1 MPEWTKKIREAARS
15 LLKQDLVDCVIGF
28 EMGTLPMRSTPCF
41 VRNEEDVVRLLWNAF
56 CETNLARYLPKRDE
70 RVAVVA
76 KGCDTR
82 AIVELIKE
90 KQVSREKIKIIGVP
104 CQGMVDGRWVEEQT
118 GEKEIRGIEEKEGKI
133 LVEGEGYER
142 SFDRND
148 VLFLS
153 CRTCAHRNPVI
164 YDILV
169 GEEVEERDE
178 EDFRDLDAFKTLPSD
193 YRWKYFS
200 AEFDR
205 CIRCYACRN
214 ACPLCYCEECFV
226 DCSQPQWVGRTNHPS
241 DTAVFHLIRAFHL
254 AGRCVACGACERA
267 CPEGVELGKLN
278 RKMAR
283 DVRDMFGS
291 RPGLDPE
298 ERAALATFSPDDP
311 ETFLITP

>member
-1 MPEWTKKIREAARS
+1 MPELTKEIREAARN
-15 LLKQDLVDCVIGF
+15 LLKHDLVDCVIGF
-28 EMGTLPMRSTPCF
+28 ERGTLPMRSTPCF
-41 VRNEEDVVRLLWNAF
+41 VRNEEDVDRLIWDAF

-90 KQVSREKIKIIGVP
+90 KQVSREKVRIIGVP
-104 CQGMVDGRWVEEQT
+104 CQGMMDGRQVVEQA
-118 GEKEIRGIEEKEGKI
+118 GEREIREIKETEEAI
-133 LVEGEGYER
+133 PLEGELFGR
-142 SFDRND
+142 SFDRKD
-148 VLFLS
+148 VLFHS

-169 GEEVEERDE
+169 GEQVEEGKE
-178 EDFRDLDAFKTLPSD
+178 EAFLDIDIFEALPSER
-193 YRWKYFS
+193 RWAHFS
-200 AEFDR
+200 GEFDR

-226 DCSQPQWVGRTNHPS
+226 DCSQPRWIGRTNHPS
-241 DTAVFHLIRAFHL
+241 DTSVFHLIRTFHL
-254 AGRCVACGACERA
+254 AGRCVECGACERA
-267 CPEGVELGKLN
+267 CPEGVDLGKLN

-283 DVRDMFGS
+283 DVRDLFGS
-291 RPGLDPE
+291 RPGIDPE

-311 ETFLITP
+311 EPFIIT